1 LPLDPRRLLGLAF
14 AAADLLVEVDDAGDV
29 AFAVGATK
37 AMLDADGSALRGRGC
52 IGLFHGADR
61 PMIASMLASLAPG
74 ERRGP
79 ITVRLAG
86 EPARAAIVRAFR
98 LPGGLGASL
107 ALSPAPMPPQ
117 IGVDGLHSIVSF
129 EAAARGLIEA
139 ARVSGADL
147 ELAMVEVGGIA
158 AARAGLDPI
167 EAAALDAK
175 VASVLR
181 LQSIDGVGA
190 ARLGDERFALL
201 RNRGLT
207 PTYLAKRLA
216 SALAGS
222 AAAEIHVEAQAVAI
236 DPDGEMGRA
245 LRAIRSA
252 LEDFAEEGFS
262 EVAPATLAEAMN
274 RSVRRTLARAGE
286 LGVAISQRRFQLAF
300 QPVVDLN
307 TGKAHH
313 HEVLVR
319 FESGEESPFALIQ
332 MAEQFDLIEEL
343 DHAIVYQTVKRLK
356 TAKDKDLKLAANISG
371 RTITSEAFVEHV
383 TSLLK
388 DIPSARGRLIF
399 EVTESAAIDDLPRA
413 NRHIQALRQ
422 LGSLVCL
429 DDFGAGATSLQYLQQ
444 LTLDIVKIDGRYVRD
459 LAAGGRDA
467 AMVRHIVHL
476 CRDLKVRTVAEMVE
490 TADIEEI
497 VRQVGVDFAQG
508 YYYGRPSDRPEPAAE
523 RKPVALAARRGGSVE
538 SWG

>member
-1 LPLDPRRLLGLAF
+1 
-14 AAADLLVEVDDAGDV
+14 
-29 AFAVGATK
+29 
-37 AMLDADGSALRGRGC
+37 
-52 IGLFHGADR
+52 
-61 PMIASMLASLAPG
+61 
-74 ERRGP
+74 
-79 ITVRLAG
+79 VRLAG

-107 ALSPAPMPPQ
+107 ALIPAPMPPQ
-117 IGVDGLHSIVSF
+117 IGVDGLHNMVTF

-139 ARVSGADL
+139 ARVTGADL

-158 AARAGLDPI
+158 AARAGLDPA

-175 VASVLR
+175 VASELR

-201 RNRGLT
+201 RSRGVA
-207 PTYLAKRLA
+207 PKDMAKRLA
-216 SALAGS
+216 SALAVGVT
-222 AAAEIHVEAQAVAI
+222 ADIHIDAQAVAL
-236 DPDGEMGRA
+236 DANGDMGRA

-252 LEDFAEEGFS
+252 LEDFADAGFS
-262 EVAPATLAEAMN
+262 DVAPATLAEAMN

-300 QPVVDLN
+300 QPVVQLS

-343 DHAIVYQTVKRLK
+343 DHAIVHQTVKRLK
-356 TAKDKDLKLAANISG
+356 SAKDKDLRLAANISG
-371 RTITSEAFVEHV
+371 RTITSEAFVQHV
-383 TSLLK
+383 TTLLK
-388 DIPSARGRLIF
+388 DTPSAKGRLIF
-399 EVTESAAIDDLPRA
+399 EVTESSAIDDLPRA
-413 NRHIQALRQ
+413 NRHIQALRKM
-422 LGSLVCL
+422 GSLVCL
-429 DDFGAGATSLQYLQQ
+429 DDFGAGAASLQYLQQ

-467 AMVRHIVHL
+467 AMVRHIVQL
-476 CRDLKVRTVAEMVE
+476 CADLKVRTVAEMVE
-490 TADIEEI
+490 TPEIEEI

-508 YYYGRPSDRPEPAAE
+508 WLYGRPADRPEPVAY
-523 RKPVALAARRGGSVE
+523 RKPIAAVARRSGATE